1 MSKRPV
7 TKDAISNSMPA
18 RLKYD
23 SKDKESAKKSSK
35 AEKTS
40 HNSEDYQEETKV
52 SLIFND

>member
-23 SKDKESAKKSSK
+23 SKDKEK